1 MYTKLNLEVR
11 HNKTDELLSEL
22 GKRKFKGKSA
32 ISVCYQVGSLL
43 GVTGQ
48 TVYNY
53 YLGEGRK
60 DGFLKEA
67 IIEVF
72 KTLP

>member
-1 MYTKLNLEVR
+1 MIAKDKLEAK
-11 HNKTDELLSEL
+11 HKKYDKLLKET
-22 GKRKFKGKSA
+22 GDKVFEGKSA
-32 ISVCYQVGSLL
+32 MVVCYAVGAKL

-53 YLGEGRK
+53 YLGDGRK

-67 IIEVF
+67 ILEEF
-72 KTLP
+72 QKL

>member
-1 MYTKLNLEVR
+1 MTAKEKLEAR
-11 HNKTDELLSEL
+11 HKKLDKQLDEL
-22 GKRKFKGKSA
+22 GKKAFKGKSA
-32 ISVCYQVGSLL
+32 MVICYAVGAEL

-53 YLGEGRK
+53 YLGMGRK

-67 IIEVF
+67 IVELF
-72 KTLP
+72 KKL